1 MMSSPAGVLATA
13 GGLVFTGDSEGY
25 VIALDARSG
34 KPLWHFNTGAG
45 VRAPPISYTFRGK
58 QYIAVAAGPNMLT
71 FKLP

>member
-1 MMSSPAGVLATA
+1 
-13 GGLVFTGDSEGY
+13 

-58 QYIAVAAGPNMLT
+58 QYIAVAAGPKMLT